1 MLLYHFVDPC
11 ADHLQRILLQD
22 DPSQR
27 IFTGILFRGSLC
39 KSSVESSSEDLHGD
53 SLRRII
59 VLISSEDLR
68 WNPLQMIFVRILF
81 RGFFYRMIILRGSSW
96 GSSSEDPCADH
107 VQRILLQD
115 DLLQR
120 ILVRILFRGSS
131 SLMSWKGCWC
141 CIICPPTHPHT
152 Q

>member
-96 GSSSEDPCADH
+96 GSSSE
-107 VQRILLQD
+107 
-115 DLLQR
+115 
-120 ILVRILFRGSS
+120 ILVLIIFRGSS
-131 SLMSWKGCWC
+131 SCRTIFFRGSLCGSSSEDRR
-141 CIICPPTHPHT
+141 HS
-152 Q
+152 